1 VLYRITAYLIFFFG
15 LCQNCGAQAIHDVAR
30 NGTVAQMQE
39 ILAKKPDAL
48 DELSE
53 RGITPLILACYRGNN
68 EVAKYLMDNGANVSF
83 CAAEGSAIY
92 GMIFKDNTEMLKYM
106 LLKGNSPN
114 DTCQFNQF
122 GSPLHMAMS
131 LKRYDIVEILLTY
144 GANQSLPNQEGSTI
158 QQLLTRYADEKLNA
172 IFKRHE
178 KK

>member
-1 VLYRITAYLIFFFG
+1 VPNIHLISLVLFLG
-15 LCQNCGAQAIHDVAR
+15 CQQTTWAQAIHDVAR

-39 ILAKKPDAL
+39 ILAKKPDAI

-131 LKRYDIVEILLTY
+131 LKRYDIVDILLTY

-172 IFKRHE
+172 IFKRYE

>member
-1 VLYRITAYLIFFFG
+1 
-15 LCQNCGAQAIHDVAR
+15 
-30 NGTVAQMQE
+30 MQE

-131 LKRYDIVEILLTY
+131 LKRYDIVDILLTC